1 MPECP
6 TEEPVHEYSIVEA
19 LLERAEA
26 EAQRRE
32 ATAVARLTVA
42 VGALSGVEDELL
54 RSAFELARVGTPC
67 ERAELSVRSIA
78 PQWSCRGCG
87 REITAGG
94 ILRCPGCGSPARLVA
109 GDEIVLESLE
119 LEVA

>member
-1 MPECP
+1 
-6 TEEPVHEYSIVEA
+6 VHEYSIVAA

-26 EAQRRE
+26 EAQRLE
-32 ATAVARLTVA
+32 ASAVSRLTVA
-42 VGALSGVEDELL
+42 IGELSGVETGLL

-67 ERAELSVRSIA
+67 AGAELSLRTVE
-78 PQWSCRGCG
+78 PLWSCRGCE
-87 REITAGG
+87 REIRAGG
-94 ILRCPGCGSPARLVA
+94 ILRCPECGSPARLVA